1 MTELTAIRIRL
12 RHRKGCGEISTAF
25 LSLIY
30 HIQIC
35 RFHDVHAF
43 SVAMSLAILMQLCCQ
58 NYWAKSRPFDH
69 LKNEFQKP
77 FDRHLTDIRN
87 LEILKAAKSDEK
99 NSFSEE
105 KLLFR
110 WQPKKDSNPHKQSQ
124 SLSCYL
130 YTIRLYSLSVL
141 ATCILYYGNT
151 RVSSTFFENFIFPKE
166 ERSTPSS

>member
-58 NYWAKSRPFDH
+58 NFWAKSRLFDR
-69 LKNEFQKP
+69 LENGFEKP
-77 FDRHLTDIRN
+77 FDRHLTDIKNWKFQR
-87 LEILKAAKSDEK
+87 LQKVMKKAA
-99 NSFSEE
+99 F
-105 KLLFR
+105 
-110 WQPKKDSNPHKQSQ
+110 PKKSCFSLAAEEGFEPSQ
-124 SLSCYL
+124 TESELPEY
-130 YTIRLYSLSVL
+130 VN
-141 ATCILYYGNT
+141 YG
-151 RVSSTFFENFIFPKE
+151 VFPCVFWLC
-166 ERSTPSS
+166 